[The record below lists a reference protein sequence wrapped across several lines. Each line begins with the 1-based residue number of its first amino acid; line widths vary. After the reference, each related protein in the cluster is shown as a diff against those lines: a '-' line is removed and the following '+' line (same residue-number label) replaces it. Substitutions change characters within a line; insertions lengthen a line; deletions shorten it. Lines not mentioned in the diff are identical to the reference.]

1 MIRFFVLLVILGIVC
16 SGYSQRDTTK
26 QVRISWGGAQ
36 DVLPYILK
44 GYFISGWLGANK
56 LRVRASYANSTIPG
70 FYLTEGIEMDQV
82 NAGGISIEHF
92 IKDNFKGL
100 WFGPGIGYWVNSF
113 ETVNRVKGQNNSFV
127 FSLGGGYNI
136 TLWKRLYA
144 SPWVALHTRFTG
156 VSEKKYGDSKYVPA
170 RFTPEVSF
178 KLGWKFGNL

>member
-1 MIRFFVLLVILGIVC
+1 MIITCKNCNKRFNVSSNL
-16 SGYSQRDTTK
+16 
-26 QVRISWGGAQ
+26 
-36 DVLPYILK
+36 
-44 GYFISGWLGANK
+44 
-56 LRVRASYANSTIPG
+56 IPN
-70 FYLTEGIEMDQV
+70 EGREIKCGSC
-82 NAGGISIEHF
+82 NHIWHF